1 MTNKIRKTCTKF
13 AVRLIKPLPR
23 GRFGK
28 FKVAKTNDKKFLD
41 INGNFSKFSHKTW
54 LHDSEKD
61 TYISDIYSWGC
72 LEDYVIYSW
81 GCLEDYVELV
91 EVKVVISINLTATS
105 KKPIRYWDSY

>member
-72 LEDYVIYSW
+72 LEDYV
-81 GCLEDYVELV
+81 ELV
-91 EVKVVISINLTATS
+91 EVKVVISINLIATS